1 MTNQN
6 SFTPKKDAAAAL
18 GRALSAS
25 SRRLPQ
31 QQQLDDPFAQ
41 AIAQRLQD
49 KGIAQVP
56 GLPQPPEPEWFDK
69 AIAYYNAAN
78 EDQRQANEQHQ
89 TAPVNIVEL
98 IRATLE
104 GLTGGPVTEPVKST
118 VPALNSVDILRAA
131 LGGSSGTVN
140 GEVIQGGNG

>member
-1 MTNQN
+1 VTNHN
-6 SFTPKKDAAAAL
+6 SFTPKTDAAAAL
-18 GRALSAS
+18 RRALSAS
-25 SRRLPQ
+25 SSRIPQ
-31 QQQLDDPFAQ
+31 QQQQIDDPLAA
-41 AIAQRLQD
+41 AIGQRLQD

-69 AIAYYNAAN
+69 AISYYNAAN
-78 EDQRQANEQHQ
+78 EDQRQADEQHQ

-104 GLTGGPVTEPVKST
+104 GGPVTEPVKST
-118 VPALNSVDILRAA
+118 APALTSVDILRAA